1 MTCCKMHDFYY
12 FEEGFALDFKN
23 VFENEDEI
31 MDDLS
36 QLSDEGREIIL
47 KHYGVKRRS
56 GRYPWD
62 PLLHLPKNY
71 KFIEERDELKKRG
84 LSDNEIAKQMGL
96 STTTYRSKVTI
107 AKEELKEYNMQRIA
121 KLQAEGKIIDDIA
134 KEIGTTGQTVR
145 NYIDEMNNPNKSSR
159 AQRVQTEAVADS
171 LKDAVKRSKYVDV
184 GKGVEVQMGISKE
197 KLKAGLNALVE
208 SGDYEVHSLRIAQV
222 TDKNNSTPVKVL
234 TKAGVERKDIYKN
247 MDKIRPVEEFAID
260 GDSRMFQQ
268 MERPKSIGWDRVH
281 IRYAIPEGQRGHG
294 TNDDG
299 STMDGA
305 MFLRPG
311 VKDLNLGKA
320 SYAQVRIA
328 VGDTHYLKGMALYG
342 TEEMFKDVPKG
353 TDIIFNTNKTKDK
366 APQDVL
372 KPLKKNPDGGAPI
385 DGSNPF
391 GATVKRQNVLIDS
404 KGNPVYKKGVTDR
417 HGNKVPE
424 IGAVNIVNEEGDW
437 ANWSKTLSSQFLSKQ
452 PTTVVHERLKATL
465 KQIDDEYDSIK
476 KVNNPVIRKQLLDSF
491 SSDLESKQVHMKA
504 AAPKGFQ
511 GHVIL
516 PVPDMKENEIY
527 APNYKNG
534 ERVVLVRYPHGG
546 RFEMPELTVN
556 NNSVARKMISK
567 NSPDAVGIHPKVAAK
582 MSGADFDGD
591 TAYLIPNNKG
601 KFKTANSLKELA
613 NFDPNMYQDK
623 PGTFKPIEKKYQQTL
638 MGVVSNLITDMTLQ
652 GAPTSEI
659 ARAVKHSMVVIDAEK
674 HKLNYKRSAEENGID
689 ALMKRYMTHV
699 DRIKYGE
706 LERYNP
712 KTRKIDRVVDSDTLK
727 KDLNPDAKYTSAST
741 IISRHKQTVITNGY
755 RVEVPDPKS
764 STGKTKMVW
773 RNKKETYLVNM
784 VDDANIFLGPNATKT
799 EHHYA
804 DYVNELKAYKKRV
817 DAESADIR
825 MPARDPKAA
834 KIYAS
839 EVLSMKEKVNQV
851 KINRIKERQ
860 AQRMAGVSSKAEIA
874 RRSEDE
880 VLKKEDISRIKHQA
894 LNKARAQLGTGRNP
908 VTITDDEWDA
918 VQANAVSGTLLKEL
932 VSFMDDAQLKT
943 LATPRPNKVMTD
955 ARKNK
960 AKALLANGYT
970 ISQVAET
977 LGVSPTTIGKIKNE

>member
-1 MTCCKMHDFYY
+1 MDF
-12 FEEGFALDFKN
+12 EN
-23 VFENEDEI
+23 VFENEDEF

-36 QLSDEGREIIL
+36 QLSEEGREIIL

-84 LSDNEIAKQMGL
+84 FSDNEIAKHMGL
-96 STTTYRSKVTI
+96 STTVYRSKVTI
-107 AKEELKEYNMQRIA
+107 AKEELKQYNMQRIA
-121 KLQAEGKIIDDIA
+121 KLQSEGMIIDDIA
-134 KEIGTTGQTVR
+134 KTIGTTGQTVR

-208 SGDYEVHSLRIAQV
+208 SGEYEVHSLRIAQV

-234 TKAGVERKDIYKN
+234 TEAGVERRDIYKN
-247 MDKIRPVEEFAID
+247 MDKIRPVQEFALD
-260 GDSRMFQQ
+260 GDARMFQQ
-268 MERPKSIGWDRVH
+268 MERPKSIGWDRVY
-281 IRYAIPEGQRGHG
+281 IRYAIPEGQKGHG

-342 TEEMFKDVPKG
+342 TEEMFKNVPKG

-366 APQDVL
+366 APEDVL
-372 KPLKKNPDGGAPI
+372 KPLKKNPEGGAPI
-385 DGSNPF
+385 DGPNPF
-391 GATVKRQNVLIDS
+391 GATVKRQNTLVDS
-404 KGNPVYKKGVTDR
+404 KGNVVYKKGVTDR
-417 HGNKVPE
+417 NGNKVAE
-424 IGAVNIVNEEGDW
+424 IGSVNIVNEEGDW
-437 ANWSKTLSSQFLSKQ
+437 ASWSKTLSSQFLSKQ
-452 PTTVVHERLKATL
+452 PTTVVHERLKATI
-465 KQIDDEYDSIK
+465 KQIDDEYASIQ
-476 KVNNPVIRKQLLDSF
+476 KVNNPVIKKQLLDSF

-623 PGTFKPIEKKYQQTL
+623 PGTFKPMDKKFQQTT

-689 ALMKRYMTHV
+689 ALMKRYMSHI

-712 KTRKIDRVVDSDTLK
+712 KNRKIDKVIDPAVLK
-727 KDLNPDAKYTSAST
+727 KDLTPEKEWISAST
-741 IISRHKQTVITNGY
+741 IISRHKQKVITDGY
-755 RVEVPDPKS
+755 QVEIPDPKS
-764 STGKTKMVW
+764 SSGKTKMVW
-773 RNKKETYLVNM
+773 RNKKETFVVNM
-784 VDDANIFLGPNATKT
+784 VEDANIFLGPNATKT

-804 DYVNELKAYKKRV
+804 DYVNELKAYKKKV
-817 DAESADIR
+817 DAESAGIK

-834 KIYAS
+834 KIYAE
-839 EVLSMKEKVNQV
+839 EVLSMKDKVNDV
-851 KINRIKERQ
+851 KVNRIKERQ
-860 AQRMAGVSSKAEIA
+860 AQRMAEVASKAEIA

-880 VLKKEDISRIKHQA
+880 VLKKEDISRIKQQA
-894 LNKARAQLGTGRNP
+894 LNKARSQVGSARNP
-908 VTITDDEWDA
+908 VKITDDEWDA
-918 VQANAVSGTLLKEL
+918 IQANAVSGTLLKEL
-932 VSFMDDAQLKT
+932 VSFMDDSQLKA
-943 LATPRPNKVMTD
+943 LATPRPNTVMTES
-955 ARKNK
+955 RKNK

-970 ISQVAET
+970 ISQVAEA
-977 LGVSPTTIGKIKNE
+977 LGVSPSTIGKIKTE